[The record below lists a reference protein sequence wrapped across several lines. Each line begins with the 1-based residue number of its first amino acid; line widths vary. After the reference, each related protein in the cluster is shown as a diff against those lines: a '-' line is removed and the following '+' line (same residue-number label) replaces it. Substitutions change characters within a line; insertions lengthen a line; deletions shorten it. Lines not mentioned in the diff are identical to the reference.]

1 MPVRRPCRIAAVMD
15 AKIMNAYSYRVA
27 REDHT
32 LGNLLR
38 MCVVQRGRHQ
48 AALRR
53 APHTMLSLLFRAY
66 GAACRE
72 LLRDPAV
79 KFAGYKHPHPLENDI
94 IVRIQTAPGLHP
106 TQAMSGAA
114 KRLEDEYRLI
124 LNSFGSEVAK
134 ARAQSGEL

>member
-53 APHTMLSLLFRAY
+53 APHTMLSPLFRAY